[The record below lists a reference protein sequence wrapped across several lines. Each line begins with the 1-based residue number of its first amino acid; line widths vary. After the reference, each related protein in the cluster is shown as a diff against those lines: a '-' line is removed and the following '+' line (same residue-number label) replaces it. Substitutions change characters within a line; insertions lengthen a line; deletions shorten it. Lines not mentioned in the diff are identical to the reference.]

1 MPTTSQA
8 LPDELAL
15 VHRQIV
21 DRFGAKRIRVYEA
34 GGGSSS
40 CLAQDILDRSEI
52 VVVDIDATQ
61 LEHNQYATTKILG
74 DIETYSFPQN
84 SFDLIVCYNVIE
96 HLHAPDQAIRR
107 FGDALAPMGLLVI
120 GAPDPRSFSGFVT
133 RFTPH
138 WLHVWCYRVLLRSAN
153 AGKPG
158 CAPFPVVYHPVVEP
172 TSLVNFAQR
181 LGLRLVLQHRY
192 ESPMFRFLEKKTRVG
207 TMIRAITGLLNL
219 FAANGRDFRHGDYH
233 VVLEKPTAPGERT
246 SFGSFAAVSSGM
258 SETPTVLSR

>member
-1 MPTTSQA
+1 VTRPMPIMSQG
-8 LPDELAL
+8 LPDALAV

-21 DRFGAKRIRVYEA
+21 DRFGAKRIRIYEA

-40 CLAQDILDRSEI
+40 CLAQDILERSEI

-61 LEHNQYATTKILG
+61 LEHNHYATTKILG
-74 DIETYSFPQN
+74 DIQTYSFPQN
-84 SFDLIVCYNVIE
+84 SFDLIVCNNVIE

-138 WLHVWCYRVLLRSAN
+138 WFHVWCYRVLLQSAS

-158 CAPFPVVYHPVVEP
+158 HAPFPVVYHPIVEP

-192 ESPMFRFLEKKTRVG
+192 ENPIFRFLEKKTRVG

-219 FAANGRDFRHGDYH
+219 FAANGRNFRQGDYH
-233 VVLEKPTAPGERT
+233 VVLEKPSAPGT
-246 SFGSFAAVSSGM
+246 
-258 SETPTVLSR
+258 

>member
-1 MPTTSQA
+1 MPDA
-8 LPDELAL
+8 LAL

-34 GGGSSS
+34 GGGST
-40 CLAQDILDRSEI
+40 CWLAQDILERSEI
-52 VVVDIDATQ
+52 VVVDIDPTQ

-158 CAPFPVVYHPVVEP
+158 CAPFPVVYHPIVEP
-172 TSLVNFAQR
+172 TTLVDFAQR

-192 ESPMFRFLEKKTRVG
+192 ESPMFRFLEEKTRLAG
-207 TMIRAITGLLNL
+207 TMVRALTGLLNL
-219 FAANGRDFRHGDYH
+219 FAANGRNFRQGDYH
-233 VVLEKPTAPGERT
+233 VVLEKPAGLGNKDELREFRPPR
-246 SFGSFAAVSSGM
+246 
-258 SETPTVLSR
+258 